1 MSRIIQYDFD
11 MVQRFMEAE
20 VLAYKQQITQMLT
33 FEDWKCR
40 GFPAMVSNPEKFNVS
55 PYKWGDTIKISPT
68 GQEMLKILEEHN
80 KEIQDI
86 EFNCPRAE
94 QDYRKTELFKK
105 LFKPVNEFVIPEPI
119 YIDGCTSDGVKTQ
132 VPIWFDTT
140 LESVNI
146 RPGFANLDSSKPAS
160 LPLSDLVVHAM
171 AGGRTGAG
179 KSVLLNDI
187 IVTLLLEYPPWE
199 LDLMLADFKVV
210 ELSRYGNRF
219 PTPHVSVIAAT
230 GSTEFAL
237 SVFQQMV
244 DEMNARSAVF
254 TAAGVTN
261 IKGFRK
267 KFGLCMPRTVLIA
280 DEFVQMYENIKI
292 SEAAGNDRAD
302 EMKKSINQA
311 ISAVARLGRSM
322 GMHMLLSSQNM
333 DGQLDEQTSGQFAG
347 GITLGATPSVSTS
360 LIGNPAGATLEGKGK
375 AYMNLNKAGKKPEQ
389 NILCWVPFIQD
400 SVSDKEAAEG
410 KLSYLQEVLKLCCD
424 LATKYGW
431 TRKPFVYN
439 EREPV
444 AYQEFENQLA
454 YCLDYFANPREGS
467 DIKNQ
472 IYKDMTAACLP
483 LGREV
488 VYKPNPICI
497 LNLERRPRN
506 NLIVSATDEVTRL
519 YIMKLLAEGLR
530 KYPFK
535 HFVIGADIIVSRQL
549 QLEKILEDV
558 TVSSRAVLPSKYIN
572 MVKARA
578 SLLKFQDYLTDAGV
592 RGCWDDKQ
600 AFLYNLD
607 SLPANKTRSLDL
619 QGVRRFAEAIN
630 YDLIGLKSVDGIRSA
645 LASTGLSLGDAEVE
659 CIASLVLAESKMR
672 NTILQ
677 ITKSKDVV
685 LTAAMF
691 SQVMV
696 WWIGADQIDDVN
708 QYENKGMLKTYM
720 EQCCQVGI
728 FNIVEADKW
737 ASLSALSSSCEY
749 VLERCNKEF
758 FMDVDLPRNININ
771 LNSFQLHSRG
781 DKKHTIV
788 RTFSI

>member
-1 MSRIIQYDFD
+1 MSRIISYDFD

-20 VLAYKQQITQMLT
+20 ESAYDAQLTQMLT

-40 GFPAMVSNPEKFNVS
+40 GFPNMFENPKKFNVE
-55 PYKWGDTIKISPT
+55 PYKWGTPIRISPT
-68 GQEMLKILEEHN
+68 GQEMLKIIEEHN

-86 EFNCPRAE
+86 EFNCPKAE
-94 QDYRKTELFKK
+94 QDYRKTQLFKE
-105 LFKPVNEFVIPEPI
+105 LFKPVNEFVINEPI
-119 YIDGCTSDGVKTQ
+119 YIAGKTSDGVDLK
-132 VPIWFDTT
+132 VPIWFNTT
-140 LESVNI
+140 LDSINV
-146 RPGFANLDSSKPAS
+146 RAGFANLDSSKPAS

-171 AGGRTGAG
+171 VGGRTGAG

-187 IVTLLLEYPPWE
+187 IVSMLLEYPPWE

-261 IKGFRK
+261 VKGFRK

-292 SEAAGNDRAD
+292 AEAAGNDKAD

-333 DGQLDEQTSGQFAG
+333 DGQLDDQTSGQFAG

-360 LIGNPAGATLEGKGK
+360 LIGNPAGSTLEGKGK
-375 AYMNLNKAGKKPEQ
+375 CYMNLNKAGKNPEQ
-389 NILCWVPFIQD
+389 NVLCWVPFIQD

-410 KLSYLQEVLKLCCD
+410 KLSYLQDVLNLCCN
-424 LATKYGW
+424 LASKYGW
-431 TRKPFVYN
+431 DRKPFVYN

-444 AYQEFENQLA
+444 AYQEFENQLTF
-454 YCLDYFANPREGS
+454 CKHYFEHPDEGS

-472 IYKDMTAACLP
+472 IYKEITAACLP

-488 VYKPNPICI
+488 VYKPNPICV
-497 LNLERRPRN
+497 LNLKRRPRS
-506 NLIVSATDEVTRL
+506 NLIVSATDEVTKL
-519 YIMKLLAEGLR
+519 YLLKMLAQGFSQ
-530 KYPFK
+530 YDFN
-535 HFVIGADIIVSRQL
+535 HFVIGVDIATTRQL
-549 QLEKILEDV
+549 QFDKLLNGCTI
-558 TVSSRAVLPSKYIN
+558 SNRAVIPSKYIS
-572 MVKARA
+572 MVRTRQ
-578 SLLKFQDYLTDAGV
+578 SILKFQDYLVDERV
-592 RGCWDDKQ
+592 PKCWDNKL
-600 AFLYNLD
+600 AFLYNLNNT
-607 SLPANKTRSLDL
+607 PEKQTRDVNLD
-619 QGVRRFAEAIN
+619 RIKSFAEMVEF
-630 YDLIGLKSVDGIRSA
+630 DLIGLKTVDGIQEA
-645 LASTGLSLGDAEVE
+645 LARTGVKLEKTEVDFVASMIISLSKL
-659 CIASLVLAESKMR
+659 R

-677 ITKSKDVV
+677 ITKDENKVI
-685 LTAAMF
+685 TAAMF
-691 SQVMV
+691 KQVV
-696 WWIGADQIDDVN
+696 IWWIGADQIEGVSS
-708 QYENKGMLKTYM
+708 YESKPLLKNFM

-728 FNIVEADKW
+728 FNVVEADKW
-737 ASLSALSSSCEY
+737 ANLSTLSENCNY
-749 VLERCNKEF
+749 VLEKCNKEF
-758 FMDVDLPRNININ
+758 FTDINLPRNININ
-771 LNSFQLHSRG
+771 LNSFQLHSRE
-781 DKKHTIV
+781 DKTHAII